1 MSAYDP
7 TLRSGILLLVRR
19 DFDRNRYQVRLS
31 SVSRPPWEFLESLL
45 GRFPAFLIERR
56 SMKRLVTMLLALGL
70 AAPFA
75 IPTFAAD
82 ETPKDQASC
91 EEKGM
96 VWDADM
102 KICKPAE

>member
-1 MSAYDP
+1 
-7 TLRSGILLLVRR
+7 
-19 DFDRNRYQVRLS
+19 
-31 SVSRPPWEFLESLL
+31 
-45 GRFPAFLIERR
+45 
-56 SMKRLVTMLLALGL
+56 MKRLVTMLLALGL

-75 IPTFAAD
+75 IPAFAAD

-91 EEKGM
+91 EAAGM